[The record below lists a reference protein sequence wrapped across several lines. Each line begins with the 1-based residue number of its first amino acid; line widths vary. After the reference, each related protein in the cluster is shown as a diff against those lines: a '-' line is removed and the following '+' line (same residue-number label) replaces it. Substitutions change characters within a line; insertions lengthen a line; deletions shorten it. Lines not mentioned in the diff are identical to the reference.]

1 MKPTA
6 LFEKHR
12 PKAWSEVIGHEKAIK
27 SIRIA
32 ARNGFGGRAYV
43 LLGKSG
49 VGKTTIAR
57 LIGQEIADDCCI
69 VEIDASRLDRATVE
83 EIERGIM
90 QRGIGKGGRVWIINE
105 IHKLRG
111 PMVTAM
117 LTLLEPPGGLP
128 EHVAF
133 VLTTTFD
140 GEETM
145 VDGIDF
151 RPLMGRCCVIRLSSQ
166 GWAQPAAEYAMN
178 VARAE
183 GLDGKP
189 IAAYVRLINDC
200 GGSLREALSRIDRG
214 AMLD

>member
-1 MKPTA
+1 MIS

-12 PKAWSEVIGHEKAIK
+12 PKSWSEVIGHEKPLK
-27 SIRIA
+27 SLRIA
-32 ARNGFGGRAYV
+32 ARHGYGGRAYA
-43 LLGKSG
+43 LIGKSG

-57 LIGQEIADDCCI
+57 LIGLELADEVCI
-69 VEIDASRLDRATVE
+69 VEIDGSRLDRSTID
-83 EIERGIM
+83 EIEREMM
-90 QRGIGKGGRVWIINE
+90 QRGIGRGGRVWIINE
-105 IHKLRG
+105 IHKCRA
-111 PMVTAM
+111 PIVTAL

-128 EHVAF
+128 SHVAF
-133 VLTTTFD
+133 VLTTTND

-151 RPLMGRCCVIRLSSQ
+151 KPLMGRCTVIRLSSQ
-166 GWAQPAAEYAMN
+166 GWAQPAAEYAQR
-178 VARAE
+178 VAQSE